1 MYHHSRSFGLSSSF
15 CSTYP
20 RFHNMST
27 FLVLVCKAS
36 SNFFLCF
43 QELKCRKMEYRNY
56 FDDILHCYI
65 IHDYQKCFTIK
76 NRYLTFLFN
85 GLRCWTLLS
94 VTTSFIVSPS
104 SAMFTASLS
113 SETFSSSSTTALGA
127 LAPSDSSPF
136 ACCKKICS
144 CSYLFAARGINY
156 IIKQK

>member
-1 MYHHSRSFGLSSSF
+1 MTH
-15 CSTYP
+15 
-20 RFHNMST
+20 
-27 FLVLVCKAS
+27 LVSCKT
-36 SNFFLCF
+36 NFRQTINL
-43 QELKCRKMEYRNY
+43 
-56 FDDILHCYI
+56 LHDLGVEV

-144 CSYLFAARGINY
+144 CSYLFAARDRWCELITLSNRNNTNSHFLGHLLTLHDPL
-156 IIKQK
+156 